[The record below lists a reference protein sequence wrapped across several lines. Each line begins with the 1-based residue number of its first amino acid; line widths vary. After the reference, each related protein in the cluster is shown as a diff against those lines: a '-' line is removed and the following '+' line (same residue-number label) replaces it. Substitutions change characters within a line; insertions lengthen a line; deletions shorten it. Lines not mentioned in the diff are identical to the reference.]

1 MSSDLDR
8 PFVRGAA
15 LLFAALALAL
25 YWPILIG
32 KVPLPADMVTMF
44 PPWQSVPGPER
55 ATAQHAEMG
64 DLVTELYPWKLITH
78 RAATR
83 GTLPLWNPYAMLG
96 SPFVGDPQSAL
107 FYPPNIPFF
116 VLPTAIAW
124 SLSFLIRTFLAGFF
138 AALYARSLGVQRPA
152 ALYAGVAFAFSG
164 WVTALQPRP
173 HLDAALWLP
182 AVLLAVDRLRQR
194 ADGRSA
200 ALTAAAFALPVL
212 AGQPECAAHVTLI
225 GLVYFVYRLFSPRC
239 PPPGEVGGP
248 ARFAG
253 SFVLAGALALGL
265 ASVQI
270 LPTLEFIG
278 QLDRGVDAPWGA
290 KPLAE
295 IAAFVS
301 RDLGANPNS
310 AGVAIPECAAYAGML
325 TLLLAPIA
333 LRSRNVRDAVFFWAL
348 LLVILEIVYGFGP
361 FYALSRRVPILGGIP
376 NWRLLAAADFCLAML
391 AALGLSAICDR
402 SAGRPASAFE
412 WVSAAAVFAAAAA
425 GILWAL
431 ERGRHGFQ
439 PHPWIS
445 LRTIRGPASS
455 AGVLLAAAVFLA
467 FALSGRIRPP
477 VVAVLALA
485 FGVVDLLS
493 AGYRFI
499 PFTTPSRIF
508 PPSPTVEF
516 LARNAQA
523 HRVVAIDG
531 ASGPGFEQAYGL
543 ESPIG
548 FNVVV
553 YRARRVLSIFGFE
566 ESSPAFLSEKIVAS
580 RGRLLDL
587 MNVQYLVT
595 TTETRGAERFARSA
609 ERFRLVFSDASVRV
623 FENQTVLPR
632 AFLVPASGIEVV
644 RAEDAQLSRTGA
656 ADFDPS
662 RSVVL
667 PELPPPTPFRGESAP
682 SLPPGV
688 AGFVQGVNDLRL
700 VASVAEPSVLVLS
713 QTHYPGWRVYVDDGS
728 RPLLRADY
736 AFAGVALEPGRH
748 VVRFAMEPN
757 SLRIGALIS
766 CVSLAAAVALCRMRT
781 SR

>member
-8 PFVRGAA
+8 PFVRSAA
-15 LLFAALALAL
+15 LLFATLALAL

-32 KVPLPADMVTMF
+32 RVPLPADMVTMF
-44 PPWQSVPGPER
+44 PPWESVPGPER
-55 ATAQHAEMG
+55 ATPPHAEMG
-64 DLVTELYPWKLITH
+64 DLVTELYPWKLITR
-78 RAATR
+78 RAAVR
-83 GTLPLWNPYAMLG
+83 GTLPLWNPYALLG

-107 FYPPNIPFF
+107 FYPPNFPFL

-124 SLSFLIRTFLAGFF
+124 SLAFPIRTFLAGFF
-138 AALYARSLGVQRPA
+138 TALYARSLGARSHA

-212 AGQPECAAHVTLI
+212 AGQPECAAHVTFI
-225 GLVYFVYRLFSPRC
+225 GLVYFAYRLVCPRRSH
-239 PPPGEVGGP
+239 EEGGGR

-253 SFVLAGALALGL
+253 SFVLAGGLALGL

-278 QLDRGVDAPWGA
+278 QLDRGVDAPWGSR
-290 KPLAE
+290 PLAE

-310 AGVAIPECAAYAGML
+310 AGVGIPEGAAYAGML

-333 LRSRNVRDAVFFWAL
+333 LRSRNFRDAVFFWAL
-348 LLVILEIVYGFGP
+348 LLVILGIVYGFGP
-361 FYALSRRVPILGGIP
+361 FYALSRHVPVLRGIP
-376 NWRLLAAADFCLAML
+376 NWRLLAEADLCLAVL
-391 AALGLSAICDR
+391 AALGLSAIGDR
-402 SAGRPASAFE
+402 GAGRPASAVE
-412 WVSAAAVFAAAAA
+412 WVSAAAMFAAAAA
-425 GILWAL
+425 GILWVL
-431 ERGRHGFQ
+431 EKGRLGFQ

-445 LRTIRGPASS
+445 FRTIRGPASS

-467 FALSGRIRPP
+467 FALSGRIRMP
-477 VVAVLALA
+477 VVAALALT

-499 PFTTPSRIF
+499 PFTRPSRIF
-508 PPSPTVEF
+508 PPSPTLEF
-516 LARNAQA
+516 LATDPQP
-523 HRVVAIDG
+523 HRVVSIDG

-553 YRARRVLSIFGFE
+553 HRAKRVLSIFGFL

-587 MNVQYLVT
+587 MNVKYLVT
-595 TTETRGAERFARSA
+595 TTANRGAERLAGNA
-609 ERFRLVFSDASVRV
+609 ERFRLAFSDASVRV
-623 FENQTVLPR
+623 FENRTVLPR

-644 RAEDAQLSRTGA
+644 RAESMQFARVGA

-662 RSVVL
+662 RSVIL
-667 PELPPPTPFRGESAP
+667 PEPPPPTFPGESGP
-682 SLPPGV
+682 VSPPGV
-688 AGFVQGVNDLRL
+688 SGFVQGINDARL
-700 VASVAEPSVLVLS
+700 VANVAEPSVLVLS
-713 QTHYPGWRVYVDDGS
+713 QMHYPGWRVFVDG
-728 RPLLRADY
+728 RPQRLLRADY
-736 AFAGVALEPGRH
+736 AFAGVALVPGRH
-748 VVRFAMEPN
+748 TVRFALEPN